1 MAVTES
7 DVRTIAAL
15 ARLRVTD
22 DQLPALVEQMNDI
35 LGHVDVLTRVDTA
48 TVTPTSGV
56 GADGMV
62 LREDVVNPIPM
73 RSTADALAAESRDGF
88 ILVPRLS
95 THGGH

>member
-7 DVRTIAAL
+7 DVRAIASL
-15 ARLRVTD
+15 ARLHVTD
-22 DQLPALVEQMNDI
+22 DQLPSLVEQMNNI
-35 LGHVDVLTRVDTA
+35 LGHVDVLTRVDTT

-62 LREDVVNPIPM
+62 LREDVANPIPM

-88 ILVPRLS
+88 VLVPRLA

>member
-1 MAVTES
+1 MAVTDL
-7 DVRTIAAL
+7 DVRTIASL
-15 ARLRVTD
+15 ARLRITD
-22 DQLPALVEQMNDI
+22 DQLPSLVEQMNNI
-35 LGHVDVLTRVDTA
+35 LGHVDVLTRVDTT

-56 GADGMV
+56 GADGMI

-73 RSTADALAAESRDGF
+73 GSTADGLAQESRDGF